1 MSRLTITIASAI
13 IVILAGAYWLY
24 PRIMMMSNT
33 RPLDKPFDG
42 YERPPVPNYADP
54 FSWAALPGPDH
65 KDAADLVPAG
75 ETVGD
80 RQAEAEVD
88 VFYLQPT
95 TYQGRENWNQDISD
109 AKTNAWTDV
118 SVIARQAAIFNGCCR
133 VYAPRYRQ
141 AASAAVYATD
151 DSGDKARAVAYEDVK
166 TAFQYYLD
174 HYNDGR
180 PFILAG
186 HSQGTFLMQKLL
198 EEMVDASPI
207 RPQLVAAYGIGIGFP
222 VGVFG
227 RQYKTIS
234 ACAKPEDT
242 GCVVS
247 WLTYGRGGDGKGL
260 VERYAERYEARFKT
274 RDGAET
280 LCVNP
285 LTFSLDQPDAPAS
298 ANTGA
303 LPGVAKAG
311 PLPALKPGV
320 LGATCQDGAL
330 YADIPTSDDFK
341 LQVLPGLNLHFH
353 DMDLFYKNIRDNAI
367 LRSETFLK
375 ARAHAAPAL

>member
-24 PRIMMMSNT
+24 PRIMMMSGM
-33 RPLDKPFDG
+33 RPLDKPFDA

-54 FSWAALPGPDH
+54 SSWAALPGPDH
-65 KDAADLVPAG
+65 TDAADLVPAG

-80 RQAEAEVD
+80 RQNEADVD
-88 VFYLQPT
+88 VFYLHPT

-151 DSGDKARAVAYEDVK
+151 DSGDKARAVGYEDVK

-186 HSQGTFLMQKLL
+186 HSQGTFLIQKLL

-207 RPQLVAAYGIGIGFP
+207 RPQLVAVYGIGIGFP

-227 RQYKTIS
+227 RQYKTIG
-234 ACAKPEDT
+234 ACAKPDDT

-260 VERYAERYEARFKT
+260 AERYAERYEARFKT
-274 RDGAET
+274 REGAET

-285 LTFSLDQPDAPAS
+285 LTFNLEQPDAPAT

-330 YADIPTSDDFK
+330 YVDIPTSDEFK
-341 LQVLPGLNLHFH
+341 LLVLPGQNLHFH